1 MAVMMSQAIDERR
14 LSGSRRASHAYQV
27 RLTGV
32 WKQLSQGFP
41 AGGIIIFD
49 LREQPR

>member
-1 MAVMMSQAIDERR
+1 MSKAIDERR
-14 LSGSRRASHAYQV
+14 FPGPRRASHAYQM

-32 WKQLSQGFP
+32 RKQLSQGFP
-41 AGGIIIFD
+41 ACGIIIFD